1 MRHHSFMRW
10 ASATMAA
17 LMFFQCTAP
26 VAFATDDKTAADGT
40 VTDTIETYY
49 VYSFEED
56 EVPGYTMTDSA
67 YDEKTYHATIT
78 NTHHPRLPDTGST
91 GDWMFVIIGVGIL
104 LLALSVPRKRKGR
117 EEAQS

>member
-1 MRHHSFMRW
+1 MARHGENIHKRQDGRW
-10 ASATMAA
+10 EGRYIKS
-17 LMFFQCTAP
+17 
-26 VAFATDDKTAADGT
+26 KNSDGKA
-40 VTDTIETYY
+40 IWGY